1 VKCKKKNE
9 LSQGNKEKT
18 MLAYVYSEDKKLSL
32 QERPLPS
39 QKDDNAVIRV
49 GATSICG
56 TDLRTFRFG
65 SAKITPPR
73 IIGHEVVGTIVSVGK
88 NVAGFAAGDR
98 VQVAPAIGC
107 GVCSLC
113 RGGHSNLCDR
123 LETIGFQYDGT
134 FAEYMELPAAAFQRG
149 NVTKVA
155 DGLADVEAVL
165 AEPVACIVNSHQHLR
180 IQRGESVAIFGS
192 GFIGCMHAEL
202 AAFSGAA
209 QIFMIELNRT
219 RAATAARLNPR
230 LILVDPTTTELA
242 SQIKSK
248 TEGRGV
254 DVAIVA
260 CSVASAQSDAMNIA
274 AKLGRV
280 SLFGGLPG
288 ESKGAIDSNLIHYR
302 EISVHGVHAS
312 TPAQNRQTLQ
322 WITDGS
328 LNVKPYSSSVF
339 ALKDIEKAFQALND
353 EKIMK
358 AIVVPAK

>member
-1 VKCKKKNE
+1 LNRR
-9 LSQGNKEKT
+9 NA
-18 MLAYVYSEDKKLSL
+18 MLAYVYSDDKKLSL
-32 QERPLPS
+32 QERPQPVPAEG
-39 QKDDNAVIRV
+39 NAVIRV

-73 IIGHEVVGTIVSVGK
+73 VIGHEVVGTIISLGRNVS
-88 NVAGFAAGDR
+88 GFAVGDR

-107 GVCSLC
+107 GVCHLC
-113 RGGHSNLCDR
+113 RGGHSNLCDH

-134 FAEYMELPAAAFQRG
+134 FAEYMELPPAAFQRG
-149 NVTKVA
+149 NVTRITG
-155 DGLADVEAVL
+155 DIPDVEAVL
-165 AEPVACIVNSHQHLR
+165 AEPVACIVNSHQHLH

-202 AAFSGAA
+202 AAMSGAE
-209 QIFMIELNRT
+209 QVFMIEVNRA

-230 LILVDPTTTELA
+230 LILIDPAAGDLA
-242 SQIKSK
+242 GQIRSR

-260 CSVASAQSDAMNIA
+260 CSVASAQTDAMNIA

-288 ESKGAIDSNLIHYR
+288 ESRGAIDSNLIHYR

-322 WITDGS
+322 WITEGR
-328 LNVKPYSSSVF
+328 LNVKPYSGSVF
-339 ALKDIEKAFQALND
+339 ALKDIEKAFKALND
-353 EKIMK
+353 ERIMK
-358 AIVVPAK
+358 AIVVPETPASSERGG

>member
-1 VKCKKKNE
+1 M
-9 LSQGNKEKT
+9 
-18 MLAYVYSEDKKLSL
+18 MLAYVYSSDKKLSL
-32 QERPLPS
+32 QEMPQPI
-39 QKDDNAVIRV
+39 QADGNAVIRV

-73 IIGHEVVGTIVSVGK
+73 VIGHEVVGTIVSLGR
-88 NVAGFAAGDR
+88 NVPGFAIGDR
-98 VQVAPAIGC
+98 VQIAPAIGC
-107 GVCSLC
+107 GECVLC

-134 FAEYMELPAAAFQRG
+134 FAEYMELPAAAFLRG
-149 NVTKVA
+149 NVTKIT
-155 DGLADVEAVL
+155 GNLPDVEAVL
-165 AEPVACIVNSHQHLR
+165 AEPVACIVNSHQHLH
-180 IQRGESVAIFGS
+180 IQPGESVAIFGS

-202 AAFSGAA
+202 AAMSGAA
-209 QIFMIELNRT
+209 QIFMIELNRS
-219 RAATAARLNPR
+219 RAETAARLNPR
-230 LILVDPTTTELA
+230 LILIDP
-242 SQIKSK
+242 KSADLVAE
-248 TEGRGV
+248 TRARTGGRGV

-288 ESKGAIDSNLIHYR
+288 ESKGAIDSNLVHYR

-312 TPAQNRQTLQ
+312 NPAQNRQTLQ

-328 LNVKPYSSSVF
+328 LNVKPYSSSVY
-339 ALKDIEKAFQALND
+339 ALKDIEKAFQAIND
-353 EKIMK
+353 ERIMK
-358 AIVVPAK
+358 AIVVPGMKS